1 MLNRERV
8 NKDGKNLDEFLAE
21 YDSDAWKKPSVTS
34 DIVLFSV
41 SEEKPV
47 VLLVKRGNHPYIG
60 DWALPGG
67 FLNENESCEDAAKR
81 ELKEETGLEKEELEQ
96 LVTVS
101 TPNRDPRGWTVTN
114 CFFAVTELPEN
125 AVGADD
131 ADEADWF
138 FIDCAKKEDVY
149 ELVLKNKSGTALNA
163 VMNVKR
169 TKRGVMDINATTI
182 ESSDGLA
189 FDHAKIILYAI
200 EKL

>member
-1 MLNRERV
+1 MEKL
-8 NKDGKNLDEFLAE
+8 NKDGKTLAEFLAE

-34 DIVLFSV
+34 DVVLFSV
-41 SEEKPV
+41 MNEKPV

-60 DWALPGG
+60 DWAFPGG
-67 FLNENESCEDAAKR
+67 FVNENESCEEAARR
-81 ELKEETGLEKEELEQ
+81 ELREETGLERDELEQ

-114 CFFAVTELPEN
+114 CFFAVCGEPESV
-125 AVGADD
+125 AGADD
-131 ADEADWF
+131 AADADWF
-138 FIDCAKKEDVY
+138 SIDYATSGETY
-149 ELVLKNKSGTALNA
+149 ELVLKNAHGTVLRAVMTLKRGKSGAIDL
-163 VMNVKR
+163 
-169 TKRGVMDINATTI
+169 NATTI

>member
-1 MLNRERV
+1 MEKV
-8 NKDGKNLDEFLAE
+8 NKEGKTLAEFLAE
-21 YDSDAWKKPSVTS
+21 YDADAWKKPSVTS

-41 SEEKPV
+41 RDEKPV
-47 VLLVKRGNHPYIG
+47 VLLVKRGNHPFVG
-60 DWALPGG
+60 DWAFPGG

-81 ELKEETGLEKEELEQ
+81 ELREETGLENEELEQ

-114 CFFAVTELPEN
+114 CFFAVTETPEN

-138 FIDCAKKEDVY
+138 FIDYASSGATY
-149 ELVLKNKSGTALNA
+149 ELVLKNLRGEILRA

-169 TKRGVMDINATTI
+169 TKSGAMDINATKI
-182 ESSDGLA
+182 ESADGIA
-189 FDHAKIILYAI
+189 FDHAKIILYAL